1 MCVGLAL
8 ILSPCQIFLRDV
20 RQLVGVAI
28 AVGFWLTPVFYERS
42 QVPSEISWL
51 YDLNPMQYIL
61 EAQRELLI
69 QGTVPDLGPLALVT
83 MATAAVL
90 AVGLLVFARLR
101 DSVPEQM

>member
-1 MCVGLAL
+1 
-8 ILSPCQIFLRDV
+8 V

-42 QVPSEISWL
+42 QIPSEISWL
-51 YDLNPMQYIL
+51 YKLNPMQYLL

-69 QGTVPDLGPLALVT
+69 EGTVPDAGPIALVT
-83 MATAAVL
+83 LGTAGIL
-90 AVGLLVFARLR
+90 AVGLVVFSRLR